1 MYIAEIIIAIVGL
14 SVFVFI
20 ANAIAPSLVDHEAC
34 QPEEEDEV

>member
-1 MYIAEIIIAIVGL
+1 MLTEIIIAIVGL

-34 QPEEEDEV
+34 QPEEEEDEV

>member
-1 MYIAEIIIAIVGL
+1 MIAEIIIAIVGL